1 MNDHINIVFA
11 SDNNYAQ
18 HLCVTMVS
26 ILHNTNMKE
35 MVRFYV
41 LSDNIV
47 ESNKFKINETVSRF
61 GAGIIFIDVDDTMFR
76 NVYVSGHIS
85 RAAYFRL
92 MIGELVPKEIDKIIY
107 LDVDLLV
114 YKDIIELWNSDMKMM
129 PIAAVIDYGVIS
141 SSRLRKQKSE
151 VIGVENGESYF
162 NSGVLLLDLQQWREK
177 KYGDMIIEAV
187 TKQNFPHHDQDALNK
202 IFMNKWSELPLE
214 WNVIPPVFN
223 LFMKILFSNKLRK
236 MAIEAKLNPAIL
248 HFAGRYK
255 PWEFVNTVGFNDKY
269 YEYLSLTEF
278 AKAIMPQPSKDMK
291 GKSLFRQIVRL
302 KIANLWLKVF
312 ENIK

>member
-1 MNDHINIVFA
+1 M
-11 SDNNYAQ
+11 
-18 HLCVTMVS
+18 
-26 ILHNTNMKE
+26 
-35 MVRFYV
+35 
-41 LSDNIV
+41 
-47 ESNKFKINETVSRF
+47 
-61 GAGIIFIDVDDTMFR
+61 
-76 NVYVSGHIS
+76 
-85 RAAYFRL
+85 
-92 MIGELVPKEIDKIIY
+92 
-107 LDVDLLV
+107 
-114 YKDIIELWNSDMKMM
+114 
-129 PIAAVIDYGVIS
+129 
-141 SSRLRKQKSE
+141 
-151 VIGVENGESYF
+151 
-162 NSGVLLLDLQQWREK
+162 LDLQQWREK

>member
-85 RAAYFRL
+85 
-92 MIGELVPKEIDKIIY
+92 
-107 LDVDLLV
+107 
-114 YKDIIELWNSDMKMM
+114 
-129 PIAAVIDYGVIS
+129 
-141 SSRLRKQKSE
+141 
-151 VIGVENGESYF
+151 
-162 NSGVLLLDLQQWREK
+162 
-177 KYGDMIIEAV
+177 
-187 TKQNFPHHDQDALNK
+187 
-202 IFMNKWSELPLE
+202 
-214 WNVIPPVFN
+214 
-223 LFMKILFSNKLRK
+223 
-236 MAIEAKLNPAIL
+236 
-248 HFAGRYK
+248 
-255 PWEFVNTVGFNDKY
+255 
-269 YEYLSLTEF
+269 LSL
-278 AKAIMPQPSKDMK
+278 IH
-291 GKSLFRQIVRL
+291 I
-302 KIANLWLKVF
+302 
-312 ENIK
+312 